1 MYQNN
6 QFNAMNQG
14 QQPGYDA
21 QFQQFPQQPQYG
33 QQPYGQQPYG
43 QQPVY
48 NQQPAYNQQPVY
60 NQQPAYNQQ
69 PTTIIVKTNRNDD
82 DDRCAFCGSTAGFI
96 TKNKISAQQI
106 IWGIILLFC
115 TGWLCCIP
123 CCMDECYDK

>member
-48 NQQPAYNQQPVY
+48 NQQPSYNQQPVY

-69 PTTIIVKTNRNDD
+69 PTTIIVKNNRNDD

-96 TKNKISAQQI
+96 TKNKISGQQI

-115 TGWLCCIP
+115 TGWLCFVP